1 MTQPDP
7 AVPPFPLPAPTP
19 PAPAPPANPTP
30 PAPEPPAPPA
40 PPAPTPPGDELAEL
54 RIALDNERRQHRET
68 RDQLTAAQRAGMTA
82 DQRRLDDARQ
92 EGRQAAIREAA
103 TRVAQEA
110 FRTAATGRFPDRAA
124 IEAALEALNL
134 TRFVN
139 DAGEV
144 DRDGIG
150 ALVDKL
156 VPPGPTGPR
165 IPTGAQG
172 GAPAGD
178 GDFLRQVMNRRG

>member
-19 PAPAPPANPTP
+19 PAPAPPAAPTP

-40 PPAPTPPGDELAEL
+40 PTPPTPPGDELAEL

-178 GDFLRQVMNRRG
+178 GDFLRQVMARRG